1 MAFNPLYK
9 KIFNR
14 ALEEAGNEA
23 FLQQVTKAYPYFS
36 TAHFFLL
43 KNTDPKSSDYPTI
56 AAKTALH
63 INNAFLLYTQL
74 QKTTLEDGIDLP
86 EMNQPTVTVASEAA
100 AITEEQNLKTE
111 VADTL
116 MVTNLQVEEDYADL
130 SLMEKAKEVEQTE
143 IVNVDAV
150 IAETSIVLN
159 YDKEVQDEE
168 WSPAVAE
175 QSSNETAPQI
185 NIPKPIVETAD
196 SLVFEPLYTSDYFSS
211 QGIKLL
217 QEPLPTD
224 KLGKQLKSFTEW
236 LKTMKKVHD
245 APPLLN
251 DQVDSSVQHLAEI
264 SNKDAEVMTETM
276 AEVFLQQG
284 KKNKAKEIYVKLS
297 LLNPHKSAYFAAKL
311 ENLK

>member
-14 ALEEAGNEA
+14 ELEEAGNEA
-23 FLQQVTKAYPYFS
+23 FLHQVTKAYPYFS
-36 TAHFFLL
+36 MAHFFLL
-43 KNTDPKSSDYPTI
+43 KNTDPKSSDYPTV
-56 AAKTALH
+56 AASTALH
-63 INNAFLLYTQL
+63 INNTFLLYTQL
-74 QKTTLEDGIDLP
+74 QKTTLEEGIDLP
-86 EMNQPTVTVASEAA
+86 EMNLSTQTVPAEEA
-100 AITEEQNLKTE
+100 ER
-111 VADTL
+111 L
-116 MVTNLQVEEDYADL
+116 MVANLQVAETSVDL
-130 SLMEKAKEVEQTE
+130 SILDKANEVEQPEIENIEAVVTE
-143 IVNVDAV
+143 S
-150 IAETSIVLN
+150 SIVSN
-159 YDKEVQDEE
+159 QEKVAQDEE

-196 SLVFEPLYTSDYFSS
+196 SLVFEPLHTSDYFAS
-211 QGIKLL
+211 QGIKLS
-217 QEPLPTD
+217 QDPLPTD

-245 APPLLN
+245 APTLLN
-251 DQVDSSVQHLAEI
+251 DQVDSSVQYLAEI

-284 KKNKAKEIYVKLS
+284 KKSKAKEIYVKLS
-297 LLNPHKSAYFAAKL
+297 LLNPHKSAYFTAKL

>member
-14 ALEEAGNEA
+14 ELEEAGNEA
-23 FLQQVTKAYPYFS
+23 FLHQVTKAYPYFS
-36 TAHFFLL
+36 MAHFFLL
-43 KNTDPKSSDYPTI
+43 KNTDPKSSDYPTV
-56 AAKTALH
+56 AASTALH
-63 INNAFLLYTQL
+63 INNTFLLYTQL

-86 EMNQPTVTVASEAA
+86 EMNQPTQTVLAEEAV
-100 AITEEQNLKTE
+100 ITEEQHNE
-111 VADTL
+111 MEESDTL
-116 MVTNLQVEEDYADL
+116 MVTNLEVAETYADL
-130 SLMEKAKEVEQTE
+130 SLLEKANEVEQTE
-143 IVNVDAV
+143 IENVE
-150 IAETSIVLN
+150 AELSSVSN
-159 YDKEVQDEE
+159 QEKEAQDQE
-168 WSPAVAE
+168 WSPAFAE

-185 NIPKPIVETAD
+185 NIPMPIVETAD
-196 SLVFEPLYTSDYFSS
+196 SLMFEPLHTSDYFAS
-211 QGIKLL
+211 QGIKLS
-217 QEPLPTD
+217 QDPLPSD

-245 APPLLN
+245 APTLLN
-251 DQVDSSVQHLAEI
+251 DQVDNSVQYLAEI

-284 KKNKAKEIYVKLS
+284 KKSKAKEIYVKLS

>member
-14 ALEEAGNEA
+14 ELEDADNEA
-23 FLQQVTKAYPYFS
+23 FLHRVTAAHPYFS
-36 TAHFFLL
+36 IAHFFLL

-56 AAKTALH
+56 AAKTSLH

-74 QKTTLEDGIDLP
+74 QKTTLEEVIDLP
-86 EMNQPTVTVASEAA
+86 EMNLSTQKVLAEEAA
-100 AITEEQNLKTE
+100 SSSVSNQ
-111 VADTL
+111 
-116 MVTNLQVEEDYADL
+116 
-130 SLMEKAKEVEQTE
+130 EKEP
-143 IVNVDAV
+143 
-150 IAETSIVLN
+150 
-159 YDKEVQDEE
+159 QDEE

-196 SLVFEPLYTSDYFSS
+196 SLVFEPLHTSDYFAS
-211 QGIKLL
+211 QGIKLS

-245 APPLLN
+245 APTMLN

-264 SNKDAEVMTETM
+264 SNKDAEVITETM

>member
-1 MAFNPLYK
+1 MAFKPLYN

-14 ALEEAGNEA
+14 ALDEAGNEA

-36 TAHFFLL
+36 LAHFFLL
-43 KNTDPKSSDYPTI
+43 KNTDPKNSDYPTV
-56 AAKTALH
+56 AASTSLH
-63 INNAFLLYTQL
+63 INNAFLLFTQL
-74 QKTTLEDGIDLP
+74 QKTTVEEGIDLP
-86 EMNQPTVTVASEAA
+86 EINQPTQEVLAEAA
-100 AITEEQNLKTE
+100 ESSSVSNQ
-111 VADTL
+111 
-116 MVTNLQVEEDYADL
+116 
-130 SLMEKAKEVEQTE
+130 EKEAQ
-143 IVNVDAV
+143 
-150 IAETSIVLN
+150 
-159 YDKEVQDEE
+159 DKE

-175 QSSNETAPQI
+175 QSSNETAPLI

-196 SLVFEPLYTSDYFSS
+196 SLVFEPLHTSDYFAS
-211 QGIKLL
+211 QGIKLS
-217 QEPLPTD
+217 QDPLPTD

-245 APPLLN
+245 ATPLEN
-251 DQVDSSVQHLAEI
+251 DFVDSSVQHLAEI